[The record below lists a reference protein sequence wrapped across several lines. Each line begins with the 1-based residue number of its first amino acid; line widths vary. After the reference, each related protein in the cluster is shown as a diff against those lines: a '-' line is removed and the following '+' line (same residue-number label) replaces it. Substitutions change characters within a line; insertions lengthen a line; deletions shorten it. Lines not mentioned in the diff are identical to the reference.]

1 VNDEAT
7 RAQAASGEAVTERPA
22 TGEGAAGGVNAGAW
36 SPGESGPA
44 GELAAAEQHPER
56 AVAAAFG
63 GGLLAAILLRR
74 LASGD

>member
-1 VNDEAT
+1 VSDEAT
-7 RAQAASGEAVTERPA
+7 RGQAAAAELAS
-22 TGEGAAGGVNAGAW
+22 GAAAAVNAGAW
-36 SPGESGPA
+36 PPGGAPGQA
-44 GELAAAEQHPER
+44 GELVVAGQRPEV

>member
-1 VNDEAT
+1 VSDEASE
-7 RAQAASGEAVTERPA
+7 AQAASGESAE
-22 TGEGAAGGVNAGAW
+22 GGVNVGAW
-36 SPGESGPA
+36 PPAEPGQPGEF
-44 GELAAAEQHPER
+44 AAAGQRPEL

>member
-1 VNDEAT
+1 VSDEAT
-7 RAQAASGEAVTERPA
+7 RAQAAAGEPA
-22 TGEGAAGGVNAGAW
+22 TGEGGAGAAGGVNTGAW
-36 SPGESGPA
+36 PPGEMGQA
-44 GELAAAEQHPER
+44 GDMVVAGQRPEL

>member
-1 VNDEAT
+1 MSDEAT
-7 RAQAASGEAVTERPA
+7 RAQAAAGEPA
-22 TGEGAAGGVNAGAW
+22 TGEHAAGGVNAW
-36 SPGESGPA
+36 SPGEPGQA
-44 GELAAAEQHPER
+44 GDLAAAGERPEL

>member
-1 VNDEAT
+1 VSDEAT
-7 RAQAASGEAVTERPA
+7 RAQAAAGEPA
-22 TGEGAAGGVNAGAW
+22 TGEGAAGEVNAGAW
-36 SPGESGPA
+36 SPGEPGQA
-44 GELAAAEQHPER
+44 GDLVAAGQRPEL